1 MSTEGDRLDRR
12 AFLGQAALLGAAAMV
27 SRDQLSV
34 SAKWLRPL
42 ASVRRGAEP
51 FQFEETS
58 VAALQGEM
66 QAGRLTAKAITEH
79 YLERIAELDRKG
91 PTLRSIIETNPD
103 AVSVAEQLDRER
115 AQQKIRGPLHGIPVI
130 LKDNIDT
137 ADRMTTTAGSLAL
150 QGSIAQRDAGVAAR
164 LRAAGAVLLAKANL
178 SEWANIRST
187 HSTSGWS
194 ARGGQCRNP
203 YALDRNPC
211 GSSSGSAVA
220 VSANLG
226 PVAVGTETDGSI
238 VCPASTTG
246 IVGIK
251 PTVGLLSRAG
261 IIPIS
266 HTQDT
271 AGPLCRTVADAAIL
285 LGIMAGADPRDSATS
300 KAGRHVQDYTK
311 ALDPAG
317 LRGKRIGVSRAKFFG
332 YSDVTDRLAEDAL
345 AVLRR
350 EGAVLVDPADV
361 PHTGEYDDAELDV
374 LLYELKADL
383 KRYLDGLGAGAPVK
397 TLQDVISFNEKHRD
411 EEMPYFGQELFLQAQ
426 KKGPLT
432 SPSYQK
438 ALAKCRRLSR
448 ELGIDAVM
456 DKHRL
461 DALVAPTGNPAWP
474 TDLVNGDHFTGG
486 SSTPAAVAG
495 YPSVSVPMGFAYG
508 LPVNLSFFGRAWSEP
523 TLIRIAYAFEQATKH
538 RKPPTFNPSVSLP
551 PA

>member
-34 SAKWLRPL
+34 STKWLRPL
-42 ASVRRGAEP
+42 ASVRGRAES
-51 FQFEETS
+51 FQFDETS
-58 VAALQGEM
+58 VVALHGEM
-66 QAGRLTAKAITEH
+66 EAGRLTAKAITEH
-79 YLERIAELDRKG
+79 YLERIAQLDRKG

-300 KAGRHVQDYTK
+300 KAGRQVQDYMK

-361 PHTGEYDDAELDV
+361 PHAGEYDDAELDV

-383 KRYLDGLGAGAPVK
+383 KRYLEGLGAGAPVK
-397 TLQDVISFNEKHRD
+397 TLQDVIEFNEKHRD

-432 SPSYQK
+432 SPGYQK

-523 TLIRIAYAFEQATKH
+523 TLIRIAYGFEQATKH